1 MAYIVKI
8 DDKEFKCDI
17 EKSGNSYVVSLNGK
31 NIQVEVVDID
41 KETLTLIINNRPYQ
55 IHIGKDN
62 KIAVDRDEYT
72 FEVVD
77 EKIARVLKAGADA
90 VHKKETIIT
99 APMPGLVI
107 AVDRDKYT
115 FEVVDEKIARVLKAG
130 ADAVHK
136 KETII
141 TAPMPGL
148 VIEVEVSEG
157 DAVKKGQGLVI
168 IEAMKMQN
176 EFKAP
181 RDGVIKKIFVQKG
194 QTVNSKDKL
203 IIIE

>member
-107 AVDRDKYT
+107 
-115 FEVVDEKIARVLKAG
+115 
-130 ADAVHK
+130 
-136 KETII
+136 
-141 TAPMPGL
+141 
-148 VIEVEVSEG
+148 EVEVSEG

>member
-17 EKSGNSYVVSLNGK
+17 EKSGNSYAVSLNGK
-31 NIQVEVVDID
+31 NIQVEIADID
-41 KETLTLIINNRPYQ
+41 KEALTLIINNRLYQ
-55 IHIGKDN
+55 IHIGQEN
-62 KIAVDRDEYT
+62 KIIVDREEYT

-90 VHKKETIIT
+90 
-99 APMPGLVI
+99 A
-107 AVDRDKYT
+107 
-115 FEVVDEKIARVLKAG
+115 
-130 ADAVHK
+130 HK

-148 VIEVEVSEG
+148 VIEVEIKEG
-157 DAVKKGQGLVI
+157 DTVKKGQGLLI

-176 EFKAP
+176 ELKVP
-181 RDGVIKKIFVQKG
+181 REGFIKKIFVQKG
-194 QTVNSKDKL
+194 QTVNSNDKL

>member
-31 NIQVEVVDID
+31 NIQVEVADID
-41 KETLTLIINNRPYQ
+41 KETLTLIINYRPYQ

-62 KIAVDRDEYT
+62 KITVDRDEYT

-77 EKIARVLKAGADA
+77 EKIAQVLNTGAETA
-90 VHKKETIIT
+90 HKKEAIIS
-99 APMPGLVI
+99 
-107 AVDRDKYT
+107 
-115 FEVVDEKIARVLKAG
+115 
-130 ADAVHK
+130 
-136 KETII
+136 
-141 TAPMPGL
+141 APMPGL
-148 VIEVEVSEG
+148 VIEVEVKEG
-157 DAVKKGQGLVI
+157 DNVKKGQGLVI

-181 RDGVIKKIFVQKG
+181 REGLIKKIFVQKG